1 MTEIIILGILAAAGV
16 WIAVD
21 ALMPA
26 RPRLSAVLAALN
38 TTASPIASPTGAPT
52 PTGTTSAADHQ
63 LPSWLTRLLAPGLQA
78 ARRAGLPRP
87 STLRDLAVLARAP
100 AAHLATQ
107 LAGGLAGLLLPSAFG
122 ILATAA
128 GLTIGWQLPLWTSLI
143 GAALGA
149 ALPQVSLHSEAA
161 RRRADLRHGL
171 SALLDLVVIAL
182 AGGAGVEQ
190 ALTDASRIGNS
201 WAAGRLR
208 AAIDTAAFARVAPW
222 RTLGQ
227 LGADTGIP
235 QLQELASAVLLA
247 GGEGA
252 RVRDSLTARAAT
264 LRARQAAELKADAKA
279 ANQRMVF
286 PLMLLGLGYL
296 LFLLYP
302 AIQAVKASL

>member
-1 MTEIIILGILAAAGV
+1 MTEIIILGMLAAVGV

-26 RPRLSAVLAALN
+26 LPRLSAVLAALN
-38 TTASPIASPTGAPT
+38 TTAAPTGGPAPV
-52 PTGTTSAADHQ
+52 GTISKADQQH
-63 LPSWLTRLLAPGLQA
+63 PGWLTRLLAPGLRA

-87 STLRDLAVLARAP
+87 AALRDLAVLDRDP

-122 ILATAA
+122 ILATLV
-128 GLTIGWQLPLWTSLI
+128 GLNVGWQLPLWTGLV

-190 ALTDASRIGNS
+190 ALTDASRIGDS
-201 WAAGRLR
+201 WAAARLR
-208 AAIDTAAFARVAPW
+208 AAIDTASFARVAAW

-227 LGADTGIP
+227 LGADTGTP